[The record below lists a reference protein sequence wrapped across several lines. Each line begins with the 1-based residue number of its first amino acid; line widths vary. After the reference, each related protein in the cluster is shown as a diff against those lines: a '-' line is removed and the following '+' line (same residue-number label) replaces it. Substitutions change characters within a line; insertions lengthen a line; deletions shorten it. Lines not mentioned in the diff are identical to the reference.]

1 MALVGYARCST
12 TPQELEHQLE
22 GLKAALVDQLFSE
35 HISGAAPFSERVEL
49 QRAIDACQPG
59 DELLIPKLDRLGR
72 TMEDCVSR
80 VAELLERDVHV
91 RTLDGRVDTKGLGTM
106 AKPVVGVLAA
116 AVQVERELSM
126 ERSREGI
133 QAARN
138 KGVPF
143 GPKRKDTND
152 QAQHVRDLRAQGK
165 SYGAISK
172 ATGLTVS
179 TVRRILG
186 VV

>member
-1 MALVGYARCST
+1 M
-12 TPQELEHQLE
+12 
-22 GLKAALVDQLFSE
+22 
-35 HISGAAPFSERVEL
+35 EL

-126 ERSREGI
+126 ERSVR
-133 QAARN
+133 ASRRPATRACPLARSAN
-138 KGVPF
+138 TPTIRLSTF
-143 GPKRKDTND
+143 ATCAR
-152 QAQHVRDLRAQGK
+152 RARAMARSAK
-165 SYGAISK
+165 PLA
-172 ATGLTVS
+172 
-179 TVRRILG
+179 
-186 VV
+186 

>member
-116 AVQVERELSM
+116 AVQVVTAPMHNSQHLIKTPLSPL
-126 ERSREGI
+126 
-133 QAARN
+133 
-138 KGVPF
+138 V
-143 GPKRKDTND
+143 
-152 QAQHVRDLRAQGK
+152 
-165 SYGAISK
+165 
-172 ATGLTVS
+172 
-179 TVRRILG
+179 
-186 VV
+186 

>member
-1 MALVGYARCST
+1 M
-12 TPQELEHQLE
+12 
-22 GLKAALVDQLFSE
+22 
-35 HISGAAPFSERVEL
+35 
-49 QRAIDACQPG
+49 
-59 DELLIPKLDRLGR
+59 IPKLDRLGR

-106 AKPVVGVLAA
+106 AKPVVGVLTA
-116 AVQVERELSM
+116 AVQVERELSL

-143 GPKRKDTND
+143 GPKRKYTNE
-152 QAQHVRDLRAQGK
+152 QAEHVRDLRAQGK
-165 SYGAISK
+165 SYGSISK

>member
-12 TPQELEHQLE
+12 TPQERAPARGPQ
-22 GLKAALVDQLFSE
+22 GPIDQLFSE
-35 HISGAAPFSERVEL
+35 HISGAAPSERVEL

-143 GPKRKDTND
+143 GPKRKYTND